1 MSESG
6 KVSLPEIDYTRLQ
19 SIRDKHL
26 RMDKEIFWNELE
38 VKPGSLHGDRACLL
52 GIIDYYMAALEKAEK
67 EKDKAID
74 LLGDNLDDKA
84 ALIDRYGKEITEL
97 RDRLYEANQDAETE
111 QKLNDILHETNKE
124 LRKKLSEAQQTIARQ
139 REVLDFYANQE
150 HWELPSFGRGQSMVT
165 SDRGSKAR
173 ELLKE
178 VTTMPVTPNCPTC
191 GNQHPINHPS
201 RPGIYLCVPCDYVYE
216 EGSDKA

>member
-52 GIIDYYMAALEKAEK
+52 GIIDYYIAALDKAEK

-84 ALIDRYGKEITEL
+84 ALIHRYGKEITEL

-111 QKLNDILHETNKE
+111 QKLNDTLHSSNKE
-124 LRKKLSEAQQTIARQ
+124 LRKKLVEAQQTIAQ
-139 REVLDFYANQE
+139 QLEREQSIIYEVSEIHKEAAAGNSGSLDRADTALN
-150 HWELPSFGRGQSMVT
+150 RIM
-165 SDRGSKAR
+165 
-173 ELLKE
+173 LLSS
-178 VTTMPVTPNCPTC
+178 NLLAL
-191 GNQHPINHPS
+191 GNK
-201 RPGIYLCVPCDYVYE
+201 